1 MLMKRTPEAT
11 ADRAAQSARWRA
23 INSAMA
29 GISNAIELC
38 SDAGLKDAVD
48 RLLELQRDVLQERER
63 A

>member
-1 MLMKRTPEAT
+1 MGTGPLHVVVKP
-11 ADRAAQSARWRA
+11 SAVKAERWRA

-38 SDAGLKDAVD
+38 SDAGLNDAVD

-63 A
+63 V